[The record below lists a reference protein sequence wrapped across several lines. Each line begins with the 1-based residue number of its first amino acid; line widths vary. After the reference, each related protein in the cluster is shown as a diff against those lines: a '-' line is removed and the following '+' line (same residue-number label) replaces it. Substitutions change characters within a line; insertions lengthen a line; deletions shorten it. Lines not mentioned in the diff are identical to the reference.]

1 MKKSLGFLALIVG
14 LLLISLFLDSC
25 SVGAVGTKTRPR
37 KSMLKSVPPEQQSE
51 PEEQPDNS
59 TKKGSQEWSTA
70 GEETAETTQNDDL
83 VNVTNQKMVK
93 GKVAVRLINFNNTP
107 QSLKIPVINT
117 VLSKEAPEKLT
128 RKYKYRF
135 VGDIKSFTDF
145 PYTQYL
151 TVKGQA
157 SGKYPGDA
165 LVVSPVN
172 KKLYVFSNDLPDL
185 HWFEIKE

>member
-1 MKKSLGFLALIVG
+1 MKKSLGFLTLMVG
-14 LLLISLFLDSC
+14 LLLTTLFLDSC
-25 SVGAVGTKTRPR
+25 GSVGAVGTKTRPR
-37 KSMLKSVPPEQQSE
+37 KSMLKSA
-51 PEEQPDNS
+51 PEEQPDS
-59 TKKGSQEWSTA
+59 SIQKGHPEWSTA
-70 GEETAETTQNDDL
+70 GEETAETTNSDDL
-83 VNVTNQKMVK
+83 VNVTNQTMVK